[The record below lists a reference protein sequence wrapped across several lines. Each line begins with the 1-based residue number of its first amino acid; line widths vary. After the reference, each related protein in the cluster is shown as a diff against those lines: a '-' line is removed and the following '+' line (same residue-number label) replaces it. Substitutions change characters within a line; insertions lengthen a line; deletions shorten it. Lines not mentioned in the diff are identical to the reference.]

1 MILVLILFIV
11 WESMNQ
17 KVKKYAGLW
26 SRFLALMIDF
36 FIFCAIFF
44 PVTRIV
50 KGVWVMS
57 ASDHRWGRGLF
68 ITDPLCI
75 AFLVFMFLYFIFLE
89 GLAGATLGKFIIGLR
104 VIDTNGKKPGLLKS
118 LLRNILRLIDSPPTL
133 NILGI
138 ILIIIT
144 KENTRFGDMI
154 AKTRVV
160 KVQ

>member
-68 ITDPLCI
+68 ITDLLCI

-118 LLRNILRLIDSPPTL
+118 LLRNILRLIDSLPTL

-160 KVQ
+160 KVR

>member
-118 LLRNILRLIDSPPTL
+118 LLRNILRLIDSLPTL

>member
-118 LLRNILRLIDSPPTL
+118 LLRNILRLIDSLPTL

-160 KVQ
+160 KVR